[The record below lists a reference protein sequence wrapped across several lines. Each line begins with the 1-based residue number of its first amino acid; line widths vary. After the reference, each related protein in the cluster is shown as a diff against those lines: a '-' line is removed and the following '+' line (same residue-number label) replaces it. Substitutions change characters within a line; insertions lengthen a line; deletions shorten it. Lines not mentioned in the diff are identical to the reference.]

1 MVKIKSFSDALRQY
15 RDGFGYLN
23 DPDKVH
29 IAIPNAKQ
37 VLWEAMTYL
46 LSTEGRTPQWLPA
59 YDQVADW
66 LTDNQG
72 RGLLCIGSCGL
83 GKSFLCRQ
91 ILPVIIFQYYE
102 LVVPLYDA
110 TKIDLKTMAKINSE
124 HLFSIDDIGTE
135 TELVEYGKRSLPF
148 QDIVDNAEKRNSLM
162 LLSTNLVP
170 KHTVSGGKTIPSIE
184 DMYGLRTLDRLRG
197 LTKVVIFKGESFRK

>member
-1 MVKIKSFSDALRQY
+1 MAKIKSFSEAMRQY
-15 RDGFGYLN
+15 REFGFLT
-23 DPDKVH
+23 DKESVH

-37 VLWEAMTYL
+37 ELWEAMTYL
-46 LSTEGRTPQWLPA
+46 LSTEGRTPQWMPA
-59 YDQVADW
+59 YDQVAEW
-66 LTDNQG
+66 LSDNQG
-72 RGLLCIGSCGL
+72 RGLLCIGPCGL

-91 ILPVIIFQYYE
+91 VLPAIIFQYYE

-135 TELVEYGKRSLPF
+135 TETVEFGKRLLPF
-148 QDIVDNAEKRNSLM
+148 QDIVDNAEKQHSLM

-170 KHTVSGGKTIPSIE
+170 KHTVTNGNVIPSIE

-197 LTKVVIFKGESFRK
+197 LTRVVIFKGESFRR